1 MSLRA
6 CHFTAAATARMR
18 ELSLD
23 LIGMVRPGAQR
34 RRRRDM
40 FNPPGGDLLG
50 LRGRRPGHLEPRA
63 APRKILNL
71 PGAMRAPY
79 DGVGDGKTEPA
90 SLTC

>member
-1 MSLRA
+1 
-6 CHFTAAATARMR
+6 MR

-50 LRGRRPGHLEPRA
+50 LRGRRPRHLEPRA

-71 PGAMRAPY
+71 PGVMRTPY
-79 DGVGDGKTEPA
+79 DRVGDGKTEPA

>member
-1 MSLRA
+1 
-6 CHFTAAATARMR
+6 MR

-23 LIGMVRPGAQR
+23 LTGIVRSGAQQ

-40 FNPPGGDLLG
+40 SNPPGGGLLC
-50 LRGRRPGHLEPRA
+50 LRGMRPRHLEPRA

-79 DGVGDGKTEPA
+79 D
-90 SLTC
+90 